1 MKGRYTAP
9 GSRGTVFVIFRVP
22 CTLHRGPFSIYSI
35 TPNTQTPFTAECQ
48 LFILKLQLLRVLMR
62 DLLVAAVCMH
72 SEPGEVEKNL
82 DRMKSFV
89 RQASANSADA
99 VLFPE
104 LSLSGYTLTNPEK
117 IYDLPH
123 SQEIVEMVVRM
134 AKHANLILMAGMVE
148 PLRGGK
154 PYITQIV
161 AGPGGLLGLYRKTH
175 LSPPERE
182 KYTEG
187 SALPIFQD
195 RGVTFGLELCYESH
209 FPEISTV
216 LCLKGAEVLFIPHAS
231 PRGDPDDKMKSWQRH
246 LPARAFD
253 NGVFVV
259 ACNQLGKTAEGFSF
273 PGVILALDPQGQ
285 VMESYAGDQ
294 EQMIFVELKAEV
306 LRETRAHRMKY
317 FIPFRRRGL
326 YKDIVS

>member
-1 MKGRYTAP
+1 
-9 GSRGTVFVIFRVP
+9 
-22 CTLHRGPFSIYSI
+22 
-35 TPNTQTPFTAECQ
+35 
-48 LFILKLQLLRVLMR
+48 MR

-89 RQASANSADA
+89 HQASVKSADA

-104 LSLSGYTLTNPEK
+104 LSISGYTLKSPDK
-117 IYDLPH
+117 IYDLPQ
-123 SQEIVEMVVRM
+123 SEKIVENVVRM
-134 AKHANLILMAGMVE
+134 AKDARLILMAGMVE
-148 PLRGGK
+148 PLEGGK

-175 LSPPERE
+175 LSPPEKE
-182 KYTEG
+182 KYTQG
-187 SALPIFQD
+187 SAFPIFQD
-195 RGVTFGLELCYESH
+195 REVTFGLELCYESH

-216 LCLKGAEVLFIPHAS
+216 LCLKGAEILFIPHAS
-231 PRGDPDDKMKSWQRH
+231 PRGDPDEKMKSWLRH

-259 ACNQLGKTAEGFSF
+259 ACNQVGMTAEGFSF
-273 PGVILALDPQGQ
+273 PGVILALDTQGR

-306 LRETRAHRMKY
+306 LRETRGHRMKY
-317 FIPFRRRGL
+317 FIPFRRNEL
-326 YKDIVS
+326 YREIVS

>member
-1 MKGRYTAP
+1 
-9 GSRGTVFVIFRVP
+9 
-22 CTLHRGPFSIYSI
+22 
-35 TPNTQTPFTAECQ
+35 
-48 LFILKLQLLRVLMR
+48 MR
-62 DLLVAAVCMH
+62 DLVVAAVCMH

-89 RQASANSADA
+89 RQASAKSADA

-104 LSLSGYTLTNPEK
+104 LSLSGYTLTNPDK
-117 IYDLPH
+117 IYDLPR
-123 SQEIVEMVVRM
+123 SENLVQSVVRM
-134 AKHANLILMAGMVE
+134 AKDANLIVMAGMVE

-161 AGPGGLLGLYRKTH
+161 ASPGGLLGLYRKTH

-182 KYTEG
+182 KYSEG

-195 RGVTFGLELCYESH
+195 REVTFGLELCYESH

-216 LCLKGAEVLFIPHAS
+216 LCLKGAEILFLPHAS
-231 PRGDPDDKMKSWQRH
+231 PRGDGHEKMKSWLRH
-246 LPARAFD
+246 VPARAFD

-259 ACNQLGKTAEGFSF
+259 ACNQVGKTSEGFSF
-273 PGVILALDPQGQ
+273 PGVILVLDPQGR
-285 VMESYAGDQ
+285 VLESYAGD
-294 EQMIFVELKAEV
+294 EEKTIFVELKAEV

-317 FIPFRRRGL
+317 FIPSRRRGL